1 VEAMKKEQMV
11 GTRLPQHLVGDLRR
25 IEEVEQSDR
34 STVMRKLLA
43 TAVADW
49 KLEHYAKLYGERKIT
64 LARAAREAGVSLW
77 EMIDYT
83 RRKKIP
89 SQYDLDDFED
99 DLKAIRSRLA
109 SR

>member
-1 VEAMKKEQMV
+1 MKKEQMV
-11 GTRLPQHLVGDLRR
+11 GTRLPQHLVRDLRR

-49 KLEHYAKLYGERKIT
+49 KLEHYAKLYGEHKIT

>member
-1 VEAMKKEQMV
+1 
-11 GTRLPQHLVGDLRR
+11 
-25 IEEVEQSDR
+25 
-34 STVMRKLLA
+34 MRKLLA
-43 TAVADW
+43 TAVVDW

>member
-1 VEAMKKEQMV
+1 
-11 GTRLPQHLVGDLRR
+11 
-25 IEEVEQSDR
+25 
-34 STVMRKLLA
+34 MRKLLA
-43 TAVADW
+43 TAVTDW

-99 DLKAIRSRLA
+99 DLEAIRSRLA

>member
-1 VEAMKKEQMV
+1 MKKEQMV
-11 GTRLPQHLVGDLRR
+11 GTRLPQHLVRDLRR

-43 TAVADW
+43 TAVEDW
-49 KLEHYAKLYGERKIT
+49 KLEHYARLYGERKIT

-77 EMIDYT
+77 EMIDCT

-109 SR
+109 SG

>member
-1 VEAMKKEQMV
+1 MV
-11 GTRLPQHLVGDLRR
+11 GTRLPQHLVHDLRR

-34 STVMRKLLA
+34 STVMRRLLA
-43 TAVADW
+43 AAVGDW

>member
-1 VEAMKKEQMV
+1 MKKEQMV
-11 GTRLPQHLVGDLRR
+11 GTRLPQHLVRDLRR

-43 TAVADW
+43 TAVVDW